1 MEGLECQRKSAFK
14 APPREWIDFRLE
26 KFHETLSKNT
36 KASALALR
44 DLLGE
49 IELEPVPGECV
60 VENGR
65 LIENRSYYVAHTNIQ
80 TLALLDE
87 TKGSNWLRC
96 RKRRDSNPRYL
107 AALLFSSPIRFS
119 NSQKSTNLD
128 NNHTSIEGH
137 LSML

>member
-1 MEGLECQRKSAFK
+1 MQNLLNLIKAGNFSKVVSEALSDAETMDERMKNEMEGLECQRKSAFK
-14 APPREWIDFRLE
+14 APPKEWIDFRLE
-26 KFHETLSKNT
+26 KLHETLNKNT

-44 DLLGE
+44 DLLGS

-65 LIENRSYYVAHTNIQ
+65 LIENRSYYMAHTQID

-96 RKRRDSNPRYL
+96 RKR
-107 AALLFSSPIRFS
+107 
-119 NSQKSTNLD
+119 
-128 NNHTSIEGH
+128 
-137 LSML
+137 